1 MKNDQIAQ
9 IIILV
14 LLFCFRVMSEELARW
29 KSALYYKY
37 RESYLALQNLLEEHS
52 KIRALNNATNR

>member
-1 MKNDQIAQ
+1 
-9 IIILV
+9 
-14 LLFCFRVMSEELARW
+14 MSEELARW